1 MIEKQSLIEE
11 EQYFLVKEQCFND
24 AITVVEPEQ
33 LKRVLTFEEIHQVG
47 AKRHTHQWIEANRA
61 AISAMFAEGV
71 SPTDM
76 RMRRLVSMIV
86 LRVLDATSAPAL

>member
-1 MIEKQSLIEE
+1 MENCSCGFLLYPTKND
-11 EQYFLVKEQCFND
+11 EQQ
-24 AITVVEPEQ
+24 
-33 LKRVLTFEEIHQVG
+33 VLTFEEIHQVG

-76 RMRRLVSMIV
+76 RMKRLVSMVV